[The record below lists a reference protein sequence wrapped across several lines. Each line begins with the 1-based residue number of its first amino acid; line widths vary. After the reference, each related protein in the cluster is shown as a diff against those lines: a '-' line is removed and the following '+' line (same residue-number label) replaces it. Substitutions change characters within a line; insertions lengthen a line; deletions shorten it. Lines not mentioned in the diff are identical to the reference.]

1 MRSIARILF
10 TATSSIRVDA
20 LISVKQKLGDSSRS
34 SRVSICAE
42 LYQLAYLAESFSQQ
56 RLRSNKD
63 WIHQADILDREG
75 VNLWNPSA
83 LSRDMDDEDTRNV
96 NAALKLAGFRLV
108 EAGLENKPAIDS
120 ETIIHHDVT

>member
-42 LYQLAYLAESFSQQ
+42 LYQLAYLSESFSQQ

-63 WIHQADILDREG
+63 WIHQVDILDREG
-75 VNLWNPSA
+75 GHTISGFLPTTTYDPQGSICGIH
-83 LSRDMDDEDTRNV
+83 LPC
-96 NAALKLAGFRLV
+96 LAIWMMRI
-108 EAGLENKPAIDS
+108 LEM
-120 ETIIHHDVT
+120 